1 MNYRE
6 TSDSSDE
13 AEETF
18 DSVTSNLSLP
28 TTPLSPSNQH
38 FLLQTSPPPTRQLLN
53 DAANNLKLVEAVQNI
68 VPNWPS
74 LEGESTEEVPEQNAV
89 MPDNENAAA
98 AAVDFEDEN
107 AADDAKALEY
117 TRTLKMEFSK
127 DDIDFWFT
135 QIENE
140 MYTCGVKSQWM
151 KRCVLVKNLPPHI
164 QSDVK
169 SLLTLKQSAAPT
181 NLYKQIKMEIL
192 RIHAPKEDE
201 NFKKALSRVL
211 TGLPSQLGQVL
222 INDICDKPVKLDG
235 CCCHKAVR
243 ALWTLQL
250 PIQVRGHVADME
262 FNKATYQAVFQAADK
277 VFISTKTTELS
288 AGVAA
293 IATPSTSDTQVAAVR
308 STNQRQNRGGGRNRG
323 NGRGGSGSGR
333 GGAQNRQPK
342 PSVPEGCCD
351 NHKKWAGDAWF
362 CLEPLTCPLVSK
374 CSAKP
379 TDSKNKNK

>member
-1 MNYRE
+1 M
-6 TSDSSDE
+6 
-13 AEETF
+13 
-18 DSVTSNLSLP
+18 
-28 TTPLSPSNQH
+28 
-38 FLLQTSPPPTRQLLN
+38 LN

-74 LEGESTEEVPEQNAV
+74 LESEATEEVPEQGDT
-89 MPDNENAAA
+89 MPDNQNAAA
-98 AAVDFEDEN
+98 ANPVDFEDEN
-107 AADDAKALEY
+107 AADDAKAMEY

-140 MYTCGVKSQWM
+140 MFTCGVKSQWM
-151 KRCVLVKNLPPHI
+151 KRCVLVKNLSPHI
-164 QSDVK
+164 QADVK

-181 NLYKQIKMEIL
+181 DLYKQIKMEIL
-192 RIHAPKEDE
+192 RIHAPKECE
-201 NFKKALSRVL
+201 NFKRALSRVL

-222 INDICDKPVKLDG
+222 IDDTCDKPIKLEG
-235 CCCHKAVR
+235 CCCSKAVR

-262 FNKATYQAVFQAADK
+262 FNKSTYQAVFLAADK
-277 VFISTKTTELS
+277 VFISTKATELS

-293 IATPSTSDTQVAAVR
+293 IAAPPVSDTQVTAVR
-308 STNQRQNRGGGRNRG
+308 STNQNRGRGRNRG

-333 GGAQNRQPK
+333 GGGQNRQPK

-362 CLEPLTCPLVSK
+362 CLEPLMCPLVSK
-374 CSAKP
+374 CSTKP
-379 TDSKNKNK
+379 RDSNNKNK